1 MPTRVSLDPVSNHP
15 SPELGGE
22 AAALASRINA
32 GENALLVFEV
42 EVSSEVA
49 ISKEWQVVETEGR
62 GQTKVDA
69 AAVGLLQ
76 MIFQQGGR
84 SQRRLLLIIVETVR
98 HRTEEKLLGEA
109 VVLLGDV
116 EEELAQE
123 NFAEQEAA
131 KEAAKEAARQ
141 GGDETEQVV
150 DVGGGQVDHHDA
162 DQKVAQQDQDGQR
175 FQVDAA
181 HHDAAHQDS
190 GVDQQA
196 DRHQDDDQN
205 NCSSLLNALNG
216 NACRQI
222 LLKNFDIAAAASP
235 TAAYRGSHWEDFCPC
250 WEPRLW

>member
-1 MPTRVSLDPVSNHP
+1 MFDVSLDPVSNHP
-15 SPELGGE
+15 SSELGGE

-49 ISKEWQVVETEGR
+49 VRHLLISKEWQVVEAEGR

-141 GGDETEQVV
+141 GGDEAEQVV
-150 DVGGGQVDHHDA
+150 DVAGRQVDHHDA
-162 DQKVAQQDQDGQR
+162 DQ
-175 FQVDAA
+175 
-181 HHDAAHQDS
+181 
-190 GVDQQA
+190 
-196 DRHQDDDQN
+196 N
-205 NCSSLLNALNG
+205 
-216 NACRQI
+216 
-222 LLKNFDIAAAASP
+222 
-235 TAAYRGSHWEDFCPC
+235 
-250 WEPRLW
+250 